1 MALTFNAASST
12 PNSGNT
18 AVPLN
23 AYIKL
28 VFNSEVQSAYF
39 SPTAVGTYFQLYKE
53 AGFVKYGVIAG
64 RTVDNN
70 LAIYLLPMAKLEPNT
85 KYTLIIVGGTNG
97 IKNIANETLTGNQV
111 ISFTTTYFAD
121 NQISINITDSV
132 VTFPP
137 VAQEP
142 VPIPTPPGSV
152 VNFQDVN
159 NLVGS
164 ESGIAE
170 FYYEDGSQIG
180 QIFIEH
186 SNPEEFTIGNI
197 DFYQFVSYWNE
208 DIRSRYADE
217 IKITKAKLPFD
228 TVNFL
233 GNTPVPHGSVQI
245 VGNKLSFAVTSE
257 SGYDTSNNPLT
268 LNYEYQIRIPGAAL
282 SKLDDGGVRNA
293 NIIVKFAGPL
303 APLFSTPDMVKAIM
317 SSSFNPEDIGYVRDY
332 DLFKKIHWISYELVN
347 RLGYTPSYNDP
358 NIYWVVRYVTC
369 RAAYELLTGPLAFVQ
384 YVTQRTVLG
393 QSVSYTNKDRT
404 MPGDRG
410 ELENCMTDA
419 LNALG
424 ILMSN
429 VAAVI
434 GVKSKNSA
442 YYPGRKRGNMLRS
455 FTELNPIDTDTN
467 VPRDGLEGSIIDQW
481 WNR

>member
-233 GNTPVPHGSVQI
+233 GNWAFIEQLIHDCWIRLGIPVSVYYLPGTLPEVENRNRTP
-245 VGNKLSFAVTSE
+245 
-257 SGYDTSNNPLT
+257 
-268 LNYEYQIRIPGAAL
+268 AL
-282 SKLDDGGVRNA
+282 SLKDACTTILGGVGA
-293 NIIVKFAGPL
+293 
-303 APLFSTPDMVKAIM
+303 M
-317 SSSFNPEDIGYVRDY
+317 SPELYGGA
-332 DLFKKIHWISYELVN
+332 LQKIAEM
-347 RLGYTPSYNDP
+347 
-358 NIYWVVRYVTC
+358 
-369 RAAYELLTGPLAFVQ
+369 TG
-384 YVTQRTVLG
+384 RTVDE
-393 QSVSYTNKDRT
+393 QF
-404 MPGDRG
+404 
-410 ELENCMTDA
+410 
-419 LNALG
+419 
-424 ILMSN
+424 
-429 VAAVI
+429 
-434 GVKSKNSA
+434 KSEV
-442 YYPGRKRGNMLRS
+442 
-455 FTELNPIDTDTN
+455 TECLKTLPCPLD
-467 VPRDGLEGSIIDQW
+467 
-481 WNR
+481 